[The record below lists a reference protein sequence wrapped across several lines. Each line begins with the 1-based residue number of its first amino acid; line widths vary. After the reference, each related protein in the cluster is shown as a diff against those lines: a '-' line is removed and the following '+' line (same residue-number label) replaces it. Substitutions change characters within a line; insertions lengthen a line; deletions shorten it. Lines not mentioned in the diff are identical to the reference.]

1 MGGDGGFLS
10 NKRKNRGKKEKEKEE
25 KETMNTNKSY
35 QKSYFDVLG
44 ICCPSEVPLIER
56 ILKPMEGVHGVSV
69 IVASRTVVVVHDPLL
84 ISPSQI
90 GM

>member
-1 MGGDGGFLS
+1 MGDGGFLT
-10 NKRKNRGKKEKEKEE
+10 NKRKNRGEKHKEKEE
-25 KETMNTNKSY
+25 KQVMNTNKSY

-56 ILKPMEGVHGVSV
+56 ILNPLEGVHGVSV
-69 IVASRTVVVVHDPLL
+69 IVPSRTVVVIHDPLL
-84 ISPSQI
+84 TSPSQI